1 MPESTASVLVLAS
14 ASPRRLDLL
23 RQVLIEP
30 DHIHAAEIDETPT
43 AAEAPRALAER
54 LAAAKAGQVAAEY
67 PGAYVIGADTIV
79 AAGRRILGKA
89 EDAATAQRYLSL
101 LSGRRH
107 KVLGG
112 VTVIA
117 PDGRRAS
124 RLVETSVTFARL
136 TGGDIEAYL
145 ATGEWRGKAGA
156 YAIQGYAARFVRALG
171 GSYSN
176 VVGLPLFEA
185 VRLLE
190 GLGYRPP
197 GG

>member
-1 MPESTASVLVLAS
+1 MPENAASVLVLAS

-30 DHIHAAEIDETPT
+30 DHVHPAEIDETPLPGET
-43 AAEAPRALAER
+43 PRALAQR
-54 LAAAKAGQVAAEY
+54 LAAAKADQVAVDHS
-67 PGAYVIGADTIV
+67 GAYIIGADTIV

-89 EDAATAQRYLSL
+89 EDAGTAADFLKL

-124 RLVETSVTFARL
+124 RLVETSVTFQRL
-136 TGGDIEAYL
+136 TDTDIAAYL
-145 ATGEWRGKAGA
+145 ATDEWRGKAGA
-156 YAIQGYAARFVRALG
+156 YGIQGYAARFVRAIS

-176 VVGLPLFEA
+176 VVGLPIYET
-185 VRLLE
+185 VRLLQ
-190 GLGYRPP
+190 GLGYR
-197 GG
+197 G